1 MKSPTAKRKKPE
13 PTWRIT
19 VLRKKGKSLGTVEAA
34 NADEAIEM
42 AIKLFG
48 ITDPERRRRLV
59 AQKISS

>member
-1 MKSPTAKRKKPE
+1 MKPPAKRKPK

-19 VLRKKGKSLGTVEAA
+19 VLRRRGESLGTVEAVD
-34 NADEAIEM
+34 ADEAVKV

-59 AQKISS
+59 AQRISS

>member
-1 MKSPTAKRKKPE
+1 MKPPTAKGKKPG

-19 VLRKKGKSLGTVEAA
+19 VLRKKGESLGTVEAA
-34 NADEAIEM
+34 NAEEAIEI

-48 ITDPERRRRLV
+48 ISDPERRRRLV

>member
-1 MKSPTAKRKKPE
+1 MKSPGAKKKKPG

-19 VLRKKGKSLGTVEAA
+19 EIRKKGESLGTVEAA
-34 NADEAIEM
+34 NADEAIET